1 MKTPGK
7 IKILPKSTIVLYFL
21 DHWLRKYNM
30 KKVPMNIG
38 ALYISM
44 TLLPMMDNQNNT
56 ILKEVYFF
64 HVFISSSG
72 LAL

>member
-1 MKTPGK
+1 
-7 IKILPKSTIVLYFL
+7 
-21 DHWLRKYNM
+21 M

-72 LAL
+72 FALYLPKYQQPRLF